1 MLASSLRLS
10 CAEDVWRTTNFHCT
24 CIHNTVHSIAA
35 IRVMVLV
42 HMSRCDPLVPR
53 RLSMP
58 IQTHLLPP
66 LVALVEAHSF
76 IIYLSIHPD
85 FTSLSSLYD
94 LHTNVLSLRLRTARV
109 VTSVVALRF
118 PIGKRPLAA
127 PKQHP
132 PCNTS
137 SLKHPLCAPLH
148 PFLCLQPVYARH
160 CRHRWRTMHQCKSAC
175 GKRASTNDQSTAV
188 VVP

>member
-1 MLASSLRLS
+1 MY
-10 CAEDVWRTTNFHCT
+10 
-24 CIHNTVHSIAA
+24 TVHSIAA

-58 IQTHLLPP
+58 IQTHLLATPP
-66 LVALVEAHSF
+66 SSRCARGSSHSF
-76 IIYLSIHPD
+76 IIYSVIHPD
-85 FTSLSSLYD
+85 STSLPSLYD

-109 VTSVVALRF
+109 VTSVVATRF

-137 SLKHPLCAPLH
+137 SLKHPLCVPLH

-160 CRHRWRTMHQCKSAC
+160 CRHRWRTMHRCKSAC

-188 VVP
+188 VVL

>member
-1 MLASSLRLS
+1 MIRSCQGDCRCRSRPISSLLS
-10 CAEDVWRTTNFHCT
+10 LRSWKF
-24 CIHNTVHSIAA
+24 SPSFS
-35 IRVMVLV
+35 
-42 HMSRCDPLVPR
+42 SRY
-53 RLSMP
+53 
-58 IQTHLLPP
+58 LL
-66 LVALVEAHSF
+66 F
-76 IIYLSIHPD
+76 IIHLD

-94 LHTNVLSLRLRTARV
+94 LHTNVLSLRLRTTRV

-160 CRHRWRTMHQCKSAC
+160 CRHRWRTMHRCKSAC

>member
-1 MLASSLRLS
+1 MYTA
-10 CAEDVWRTTNFHCT
+10 
-24 CIHNTVHSIAA
+24 HSIAA

-66 LVALVEAHSF
+66 LVALVEVLTLLLF
-76 IIYLSIHPD
+76 IELFIL
-85 FTSLSSLYD
+85 TSPHYPLYD
-94 LHTNVLSLRLRTARV
+94 LHTNVLSIRLRTARV
-109 VTSVVALRF
+109 VTSVVATGF

-137 SLKHPLCAPLH
+137 SLKHPLCVPLH

-160 CRHRWRTMHQCKSAC
+160 CRHRWRTMHRCKSAC
-175 GKRASTNDQSTAV
+175 GKRASTNDQSIAV

>member
-1 MLASSLRLS
+1 MIRSCQGDCRCRSRPISSLLS
-10 CAEDVWRTTNFHCT
+10 LRSWKFSLFC
-24 CIHNTVHSIAA
+24 
-35 IRVMVLV
+35 
-42 HMSRCDPLVPR
+42 
-53 RLSMP
+53 
-58 IQTHLLPP
+58 LLFNY
-66 LVALVEAHSF
+66 S
-76 IIYLSIHPD
+76 S
-85 FTSLSSLYD
+85 FTSLSSLYDD

-109 VTSVVALRF
+109 VTSVVATRF